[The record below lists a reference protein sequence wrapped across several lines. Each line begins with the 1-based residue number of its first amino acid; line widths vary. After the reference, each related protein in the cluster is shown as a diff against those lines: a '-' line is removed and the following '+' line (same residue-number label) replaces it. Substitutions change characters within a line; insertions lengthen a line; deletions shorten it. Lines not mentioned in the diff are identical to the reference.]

1 MCGGTMRELI
11 NLISE
16 YVYDAA
22 EIPEDLLYEF
32 SKKTAKII
40 RNLCTEAIPDEFWE
54 LENYVEAYWRGHKYL
69 KSEDAIQIYQMGQ
82 LLSFTNMLSML
93 SEEKEKEISIEDYA
107 VQLKDKYPIFSKIHE
122 IPGITHKE
130 LADAVDMSVSSLSQF
145 ITKYKWNGFFQSRAM
160 GREKH
165 YYLTKH
171 GQQLYYTMKD
181 KYEKPTISYRITA
194 QALKMAP
201 LIPAM
206 QETPHTFSIALE
218 QNLNLCMIASQKK
231 PTTAQPKKRMPDLN
245 YEAHDTLFQ
254 KDFQW
259 ANVLNSITGNMDDNS
274 DREEYGKEAVW
285 KNKKQWKMQRA
296 VL

>member
-1 MCGGTMRELI
+1 MRELI

-16 YVYDAA
+16 YIYDAA

-165 YYLTKH
+165 YYLTKY
-171 GQQLYYTMKD
+171 GQQLYSVMKD
-181 KYEKPTISYRITA
+181 KYEKPTVSYRITA
-194 QALKMAP
+194 QAFKIP
-201 LIPAM
+201 TLIPVM
-206 QETPHTFSIALE
+206 QEASYTFSIDLE
-218 QNLNLCMIASQKK
+218 QNFNLCMGTSKK
-231 PTTAQPKKRMPDLN
+231 MPTTAQLKKRSPDLN
-245 YEAHDTLFQ
+245 YETPEMLFQ

-259 ANVLNSITGNMDDNS
+259 ANVISCTTGNMDDNS

-285 KNKKQWKMQRA
+285 KNKKCLKMQRVA
-296 VL
+296 F

>member
-1 MCGGTMRELI
+1 MRELI

-93 SEEKEKEISIEDYA
+93 SGEKEKEISIEDYA

-165 YYLTKH
+165 YYLTKY
-171 GQQLYYTMKD
+171 GQQLYSVMKD
-181 KYEKPTISYRITA
+181 KYEKPTVSYRITA

-201 LIPAM
+201 LIPLM
-206 QETPHTFSIALE
+206 QEASHTFPIAFE
-218 QNLNLCMIASQKK
+218 QNFNLCMITSKK
-231 PTTAQPKKRMPDLN
+231 LPTIAQPKKRLPDLN
-245 YEAHDTLFQ
+245 YETPEMLFQ
-254 KDFQW
+254 KDFLW
-259 ANVLNSITGNMDDNS
+259 ANALNSNSGNIDENS
-274 DREEYGKEAVW
+274 GREEFGKEAVW
-285 KNKKQWKMQRA
+285 KNKKLWKMQRVA
-296 VL
+296 F